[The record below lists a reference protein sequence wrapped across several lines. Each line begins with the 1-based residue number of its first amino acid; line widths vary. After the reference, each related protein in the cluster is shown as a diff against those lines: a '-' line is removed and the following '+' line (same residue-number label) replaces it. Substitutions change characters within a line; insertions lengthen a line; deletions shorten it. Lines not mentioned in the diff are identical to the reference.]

1 MKKSSEVTR
10 FASTIKGNFLSTEF
24 QSDTQRAS
32 SLSIS
37 ACGIK
42 IDFSKQLW
50 TRNVV
55 DELISHHLKDGD
67 VLAKIRAL
75 FNGDKINTSENR
87 AVKHFLLRAPVGAFS
102 DPDLAE
108 VVQVREQFL
117 SFAQNIYQDESIKT
131 VVNIGIGGSD
141 LGPLM
146 TYQALSPGGKDAF
159 FVSNVDPAD
168 LSNVLE
174 KIDLDSTIFVVVSK
188 TFTTQETML
197 NAQRVRELI
206 VNKYGIDAIAKKF
219 VAVST
224 NLELCKAFG
233 ISSDRI
239 FGFWDWVGGR
249 YSLSSAVGLSLAM
262 CFGRET
268 FTQLLAGMH
277 DFDKHLQNASP
288 DNNLAIWHAICNVY
302 NINYLDFDALAVI
315 AYSSKLKEFASYL
328 QQLIMES
335 NGKSVNLTNEKIT
348 YKTSPIIFGEP
359 GTNSQHSFF
368 QALHQGTTDIPID
381 FIIFKP
387 EPDNLEETELVA
399 NALAQAAAFAF
410 GTQAQ
415 SDLTLERQITG
426 NRPSS
431 LILIEKLDAYSL
443 GVLIALY
450 EASTIVQGFIWN
462 INSFDQ
468 WGVQLGKKL
477 ASNISQNIKSND
489 LSGLDSSTAQAIKFL
504 F

>member
-1 MKKSSEVTR
+1 
-10 FASTIKGNFLSTEF
+10 
-24 QSDTQRAS
+24 
-32 SLSIS
+32 
-37 ACGIK
+37 
-42 IDFSKQLW
+42 
-50 TRNVV
+50 
-55 DELISHHLKDGD
+55 
-67 VLAKIRAL
+67 
-75 FNGDKINTSENR
+75 
-87 AVKHFLLRAPVGAFS
+87 
-102 DPDLAE
+102 
-108 VVQVREQFL
+108 
-117 SFAQNIYQDESIKT
+117 
-131 VVNIGIGGSD
+131 
-141 LGPLM
+141 M

-315 AYSSKLKEFASYL
+315 AYSAKLKEFASYL

-348 YKTSPIIFGEP
+348 YKTSPII
-359 GTNSQHSFF
+359 
-368 QALHQGTTDIPID
+368 
-381 FIIFKP
+381 
-387 EPDNLEETELVA
+387 
-399 NALAQAAAFAF
+399 
-410 GTQAQ
+410 
-415 SDLTLERQITG
+415 
-426 NRPSS
+426 
-431 LILIEKLDAYSL
+431 
-443 GVLIALY
+443 
-450 EASTIVQGFIWN
+450 
-462 INSFDQ
+462 
-468 WGVQLGKKL
+468 L
-477 ASNISQNIKSND
+477 ASLVQILNTHFFRRYTREQQI
-489 LSGLDSSTAQAIKFL
+489 FL
-504 F
+504 